1 MSAVWV
7 IVAVAAL
14 ILLVVFWRGWIA
26 VWGGATI
33 GTVVGVL
40 WKLIGRTDW
49 NTVIKVAAVGTLL
62 GFGADSL
69 GRIAN
74 RLRSKA

>member
-1 MSAVWV
+1 VSAVWV